1 MADIHLSLWRR
12 NCTVNLYNPIE
23 GSTGVLKKMT
33 SFDDSP
39 LRGRF
44 WRFGPMVVLLLGISA
59 YSTAQLVQERRHSQD
74 LTTSNEALVASLR
87 QMKSQVQSLSE
98 RLNAVAAQPAAIP
111 LPAPRVAPRV
121 PGRPMRVVAILRKAA
136 RPADD
141 PRWRQMQTKLAD
153 QQNQIDTT
161 RQEASQSR
169 KELQANLNSTRD
181 ELGGSIAKTHEE
193 LATFQKRGE
202 RNYYE
207 FQMDK
212 SKQFHAAGPLSLSL
226 RKVNVKQGYYDLVLV
241 VDDRQL
247 EKKRVN
253 LYEPLMFTLADRPQP
268 VELVVNQINKN
279 QVKGYVSEPKYKKS
293 ELAEGSTGTRPATS
307 EAKALQRR

>member
-1 MADIHLSLWRR
+1 M
-12 NCTVNLYNPIE
+12 
-23 GSTGVLKKMT
+23 
-33 SFDDSP
+33 
-39 LRGRF
+39 
-44 WRFGPMVVLLLGISA
+44 
-59 YSTAQLVQERRHSQD
+59 
-74 LTTSNEALVASLR
+74 
-87 QMKSQVQSLSE
+87 
-98 RLNAVAAQPAAIP
+98 AAQPATIP
-111 LPAPRVAPRV
+111 APAPRIATRE
-121 PGRPMRVVAILRKAA
+121 PGRRVRPIAIPRKAA
-136 RPADD
+136 RSADD
-141 PRWRQMQTKLAD
+141 PRWRQMQTKIAE
-153 QQNQIDTT
+153 QERQIDTT
-161 RQEASQSR
+161 REEASQAR

-193 LATFQKRGE
+193 LATLKKRGE

-268 VELVVNQINKN
+268 LELVVNQINKN
-279 QVKGYVSEPKYKKS
+279 QVKGYVGEPKYKKS
-293 ELAEGSTGTRPATS
+293 ELAGASTGTKPATN

>member
-1 MADIHLSLWRR
+1 M
-12 NCTVNLYNPIE
+12 
-23 GSTGVLKKMT
+23 G
-33 SFDDSP
+33 
-39 LRGRF
+39 
-44 WRFGPMVVLLLGISA
+44 
-59 YSTAQLVQERRHSQD
+59 
-74 LTTSNEALVASLR
+74 
-87 QMKSQVQSLSE
+87 
-98 RLNAVAAQPAAIP
+98 AVSIP
-111 LPAPRVAPRV
+111 
-121 PGRPMRVVAILRKAA
+121 RKAA
-136 RPADD
+136 RAADD
-141 PRWRQMQTKLAD
+141 PRWRQMQTKLAH
-153 QQNQIDTT
+153 QQEQIDTT
-161 RQEASQSR
+161 REEASQAR

-193 LATFQKRGE
+193 LAMLQKRGE

-226 RKVNVKQGYYDLVLV
+226 RKVNPKQGYYDMVLV

-279 QVKGYVSEPKYKKS
+279 QVKGYVSEPRYKKS
-293 ELAEGSTGTRPATS
+293 ELANASTEPKPTTNAP
-307 EAKALQRR
+307 KPLQRR

>member
-1 MADIHLSLWRR
+1 
-12 NCTVNLYNPIE
+12 
-23 GSTGVLKKMT
+23 MT
-33 SFDDSP
+33 SFDDAHP
-39 LRGRF
+39 LSRLGRF
-44 WRFGPMVVLLLGISA
+44 ALRPAVIVLLLGIST
-59 YSTAQLVQERRHSQD
+59 YSVAQLVRERRHSQE

-87 QMKSQVQSLSE
+87 QVQSQVQSLSQK
-98 RLNAVAAQPAAIP
+98 LDAVAVQPAAIP
-111 LPAPRVAPRV
+111 PPAPTVAPRE
-121 PGRPMRVVAILRKAA
+121 PGPRVRAVAIPRKAA
-136 RPADD
+136 RSADD
-141 PRWRQMQTKLAD
+141 PRWRQMQTKFAD
-153 QQNQIDTT
+153 QQNQIDAT
-161 RQEASQSR
+161 RQEVSQSR

-193 LATFQKRGE
+193 LATLQKRGE

-207 FQMDK
+207 FQTDK
-212 SKQFHAAGPLSLSL
+212 SKQFHAAGPLGLSL

-247 EKKRVN
+247 EKKHVN

-293 ELAEGSTGTRPATS
+293 ELAEASTGTRPATNDP
-307 EAKALQRR
+307 KPLQRR

>member
-1 MADIHLSLWRR
+1 
-12 NCTVNLYNPIE
+12 
-23 GSTGVLKKMT
+23 MT
-33 SFDDSP
+33 NFDDAHP
-39 LRGRF
+39 LSRFGRF
-44 WRFGPMVVLLLGISA
+44 ALRPAVIVLLLGIST
-59 YSTAQLVQERRHSQD
+59 YSVAQLVRERRHSQE
-74 LTTSNEALVASLR
+74 LTTSNEAMVASLR

-98 RLNAVAAQPAAIP
+98 KLDAIAVQPAATP
-111 LPAPRVAPRV
+111 PPAPKVVPRE
-121 PGRPMRVVAILRKAA
+121 PGRRVRAVAIPRKVA

-141 PRWRQMQTKLAD
+141 PRWSQMQTKLAH
-153 QQNQIDTT
+153 QQEQIDTT
-161 RQEASQSR
+161 REEAGQAR

-193 LATFQKRGE
+193 LAMLQKRGE
-202 RNYYE
+202 RKYYE

-253 LYEPLMFTLADRPQP
+253 LYEPLMFTLSDRPQP

-293 ELAEGSTGTRPATS
+293 ELADASTGTKPATNDP
-307 EAKALQRR
+307 KTLQRR